1 MAPDCWA
8 FSFRSDKRREH
19 AALED
24 SGVIPLTR
32 CHGYILAHQQV
43 KKLDLAT
50 YETIMEGV
58 RYKVARKRP
67 HWQRWS
73 TEYPDQEPER
83 EIRIRILGEQ
93 LAALKE

>member
-1 MAPDCWA
+1 
-8 FSFRSDKRREH
+8 
-19 AALED
+19 
-24 SGVIPLTR
+24 
-32 CHGYILAHQQV
+32 
-43 KKLDLAT
+43 
-50 YETIMEGV
+50 MEGV